1 MTPPSKPADTTLARY
16 LALEESTTQG
26 LRGLA
31 CLGVSL
37 LKVPLVAIYLADPIR
52 QGVFSCVASGQA
64 PKQGQVFAHFAS
76 LAEGPQIVDDLRKH
90 ESLANEPSVRGE
102 PGFRSLVCCKIT
114 GESGLLGALCGFD
127 TEPQPPDPAQRAQ
140 IELLVQQI
148 ALAIET
154 RNQLRLLSERHSL
167 QLERLQLLEGVVQA
181 GHRVALIATDTYG
194 IIRWFNQGAEVLL
207 GYRASEVVG
216 RHTPLLF
223 LVPEELESEAA
234 EVSARLGREVMGLDV
249 LWQPALTGD
258 TAEREWTFRNAAREP
273 LAVGV
278 VVSPVRREDGAM
290 RGFVLAALDIT
301 ERKARDRMKTEF
313 IATVSHELRT
323 PLTGILASVK
333 LLALGD
339 TPRDA
344 ESDEAL
350 QIATS
355 SADRLLQL
363 VNEILDLQALE
374 YESSRF
380 HFELC
385 DAWYLAEEAVR
396 IGRFRASQAGVTLS
410 LEGVADRWAIKAD
423 PPRIAQVF
431 SHLIGNAVRA
441 SSAEGTVIVQVAPV
455 GARVR
460 FQVIDEGA
468 QVPEHLEQRYV
479 FERFARSP
487 TGRSGDGRSGSLG
500 LSIARLIVERHG
512 GCVGFENLAER
523 GTCFFFE
530 LPIWP
535 GTGEPV
541 SSRPRSSSSWLR

>member
-1 MTPPSKPADTTLARY
+1 
-16 LALEESTTQG
+16 
-26 LRGLA
+26 
-31 CLGVSL
+31 V
-37 LKVPLVAIYLADPIR
+37 VIYLADQAR
-52 QGVFSCVASGQA
+52 QGVFSCVANGNA
-64 PKQGQVFAHFAS
+64 PKHSQTFAHFA
-76 LAEGPQIVDDLRKH
+76 LLEEGPRVVADLREH
-90 ESLANEPSVRGE
+90 ELLSGEPCVRGE
-102 PGFRSLVCCKIT
+102 PGFRSLLCCKIVSAQ
-114 GESGLLGALCGFD
+114 GVLLGALCCFSA
-127 TEPQPPDPAQRAQ
+127 EPGGGDPHRLSQV
-140 IELLVQQI
+140 ELLARQI
-148 ALAIET
+148 AVAIEAQ
-154 RNQLRLLSERHSL
+154 NQLHQLRERHNA

-194 IIRWFNQGAEVLL
+194 IVRWFNQGAEALL
-207 GYRASEVVG
+207 GYRSSEVVG

-234 EVSARLGREVMGLDV
+234 EVSARLGRDVMGLDV
-249 LWQPALTGD
+249 LWQPALAGD
-258 TAEREWTFRNAAREP
+258 TAEREWTFRNASREP

-323 PLTGILASVK
+323 PLTGILAAIK
-333 LLALGD
+333 LLALG
-339 TPRDA
+339 TMPRDA

-350 QIATS
+350 QIAAT

-385 DAWYLAEEAVR
+385 DAWQLAEEAVR
-396 IGRFRASQAGVTLS
+396 VGKIRAHQAGVTLL
-410 LEGVADRWAIKAD
+410 LEGSSERWAIKAD

-441 SSAEGTVIVQVAPV
+441 SVAGGAVSVRIAPEGSRI
-455 GARVR
+455 R

-468 QVPEHLEQRYV
+468 QVSEHLEQRYV

-523 GTCFFFE
+523 GACFFFE
-530 LPIWP
+530 LPLWP
-535 GTGEPV
+535 GTGEPA